1 MIVPRLYK
9 YPVIASAK
17 PFPCVDVQPRPS
29 SSVHARPFDRENQP
43 PFLQTGGTNYRPDLQ
58 YAALVRWSK
67 VHRALRVQKGE
78 MKPMTVS
85 AGRKNLKASA

>member
-1 MIVPRLYK
+1 MSAFDRAFFVP
-9 YPVIASAK
+9 
-17 PFPCVDVQPRPS
+17 FET
-29 SSVHARPFDRENQP
+29 VHFRPFNRENVKTC
-43 PFLQTGGTNYRPDLQ
+43 LQTGGTNYRPDLQ

-85 AGRKNLKASA
+85 AGRKNLKATA